1 MTLTLETTTYSTRG
15 LKAQGFGGVIVG
27 ESLKRHADTRKPDA
41 SRRSRRVSRRR
52 RAS

>member
-1 MTLTLETTTYSTRG
+1 MTLTLETTAYSIRG
-15 LKAQGFGGVIVG
+15 HKAQEFEGVIVG
-27 ESLKRHADTRKPDA
+27 ASLKRHGSTRKPDA